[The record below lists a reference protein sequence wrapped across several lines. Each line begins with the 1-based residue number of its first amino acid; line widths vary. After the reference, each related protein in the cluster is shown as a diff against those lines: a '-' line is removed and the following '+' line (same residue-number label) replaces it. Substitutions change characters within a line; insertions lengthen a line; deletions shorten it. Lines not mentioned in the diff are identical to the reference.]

1 MMKIVSANVNGVRSA
16 RQKGFFVWLEQ
27 QDADFICLQE
37 TKAQL
42 ASLPPDSVHLPGYHL
57 FYADAQKKGYSG
69 VCVYSKVQP
78 DQVRSELGESFFDT
92 EGRFVELRVGNLSVV
107 SLYLPSGTSG
117 AERQAIKMKLLDS
130 FYTGYLTEQMQAGRE
145 VVICGDWN
153 IAHTEKDLK
162 NWKQNQK
169 NSGFLPEERAWLDK
183 VFGTLGWVDAFR
195 VLNQQPDEY
204 TWWTFRANARA
215 KNVGWRID
223 YQVVTPGMAQ
233 KLSTVSIYKDQVFS
247 DHAPLIMEYDYA
259 LGS

>member
-1 MMKIVSANVNGVRSA
+1 MMKVISANVNGIRSA
-16 RQKGFFVWLEQ
+16 RQKGFFAWLEE

-42 ASLPPDSVHLPGYHL
+42 ALLSSDSVHLPGYHL
-57 FYADAQKKGYSG
+57 VYADAEKKGYSG

-78 DQVRSELGESFFDT
+78 DQVRSALGEPFFDT
-92 EGRFVELRVGNLSVV
+92 EGRFVELRVGKLSVV

-117 AERQAIKMKLLDS
+117 SERQAIKMQLLDT
-130 FYTGYLTEQMQAGRE
+130 FYKGYLTEQMQAGRE

-195 VLNQQPDEY
+195 VLNQQSDEY

-233 KLSTVSIYKDQVFS
+233 KLSTVAIYKDQVFS